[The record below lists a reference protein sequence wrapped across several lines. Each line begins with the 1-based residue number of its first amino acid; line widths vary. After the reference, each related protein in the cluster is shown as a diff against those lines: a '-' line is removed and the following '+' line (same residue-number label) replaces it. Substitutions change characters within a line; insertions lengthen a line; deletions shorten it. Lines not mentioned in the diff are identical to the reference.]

1 MAKKRG
7 MIRTERPFET
17 WQVGA
22 ARMPVWMIRD
32 DGEVCQA
39 WMGVCVRQGS
49 EAFLVSE
56 PGPEE
61 TVPELLENVV
71 SAALQRWRARPRR
84 VQITDPA
91 WGPALESVLA
101 PRGVTVE
108 VEADLPLLRESLESL
123 PRLVAPDEPRPG
135 ALSGDDVTPDRL
147 AALARAAAGLMAAS
161 GWRHLNEDDLIRI
174 EAPHAETGQRFF
186 TLSHTGERSAP
197 DLTFFPDAEAFEE
210 LYAPGDWDDF
220 DDFELDE
227 GDFLEPG
234 EDGLEFEE
242 DGDVGDEGVWRVDF
256 LRPWAAPAADVEL
269 WQAHGLPWAGEGFLP
284 VATLTKEDTVQRPD
298 RRQVAFFEGLFAAL
312 AATTEED
319 LDAGRWEK
327 QVSTAEGEARF
338 VLSLPEILEPSRE
351 PSSEP
356 FAVLRVLER
365 SMRRMKAAP
374 TEETSPQDHAEDLLE
389 RAYLARGRRGVLLA
403 RQALEVWPDCADAYS
418 FLAGRAP
425 DRESAARLYELG
437 MAAGE
442 RAMGAAAFE
451 QAGEFWEILETRP
464 YMRARAGLAKVLVE
478 QERLGEA
485 VEHYQ
490 EMLRLNPNDNQG
502 LRHTLVNLLIELGR
516 DAEAWK
522 LVASYPEDGALLD
535 FPRALLLFRRDGDSL
550 EARRALNQAVRSNR
564 FAPGMLLGDRTPP
577 SRGDFYSPSGET
589 EAGLYLDL
597 SRDTWD
603 DTEGALEW
611 LRKRTSA
618 PPRPPKRKGKRKGK
632 KTRRR

>member
-7 MIRTERPFET
+7 GVQTERPLET
-17 WQVGA
+17 WQVGVT
-22 ARMPVWMIRD
+22 RMPVWMVRD
-32 DGEVCQA
+32 DGEVCQV

-49 EAFLVSE
+49 ESFLVSE

-61 TVPELLENVV
+61 TIPELLTNAV
-71 SAALQRWRARPRR
+71 SAALDRWRARPRR
-84 VQITDPA
+84 VQVPDPA
-91 WGPALESVLA
+91 WVPALEGVLA

-108 VEADLPLLRESLESL
+108 AEVDLPLLREALETL
-123 PRLVAPDEPRPG
+123 PRRMAEIDPRPG
-135 ALSGDDVTPDRL
+135 ALSGDGVTPDLL

-161 GWRHLNEDDLIRI
+161 GWRHLNEDDLVRI
-174 EAPHAETGQRFF
+174 DDPPAEIGQRFF

-197 DLTFFPDAEAFEE
+197 DLTFFPDAETFEA
-210 LYAPGDWDDF
+210 LYVEDDEDDF

-234 EDGLEFEE
+234 EDDGFDFEAAW
-242 DGDVGDEGVWRVDF
+242 DGGEEGVWRVA
-256 LRPWAAPAADVEL
+256 LLPPWLAPAVDVEL
-269 WQAHGLPWAGEGFLP
+269 WKTHGLPWAGEGFLP
-284 VATLTKEDTVQRPD
+284 VAMLAKEGAVQRPD

-351 PSSEP
+351 ASSEP

-374 TEETSPQDHAEDLLE
+374 TEETSPQDHAEDMLE
-389 RAYLARGRRGVLLA
+389 RAHLARGRRGVLIA

-425 DRESAARLYELG
+425 DRESAVRLYERG
-437 MAAGE
+437 MAAVE
-442 RAMGAAAFE
+442 RAMGTETFE
-451 QAGEFWEILETRP
+451 QAGDFWGILETRP
-464 YMRARAGLAKVLVE
+464 YMRARAGLARVLVE
-478 QERLGEA
+478 QERLAEA
-485 VEHYQ
+485 VAHYQ

-502 LRHTLVNLLIELGR
+502 LRHALVNLLIELDR

-522 LVASYPEDGALLD
+522 LVESYPGDRTLLE

-550 EARRALNQAVRSNR
+550 EARRALNQAVRLNR
-564 FAPGMLLGDRTPP
+564 FVPGMLLGEREPP
-577 SRGDFYSPSGET
+577 PRGDFYSPSGED

-597 SRDTWD
+597 ARDTWD

-611 LRKRTSA
+611 LRKRTAS
-618 PPRPPKRKGKRKGK
+618 PPKRKGKKRKAKG
-632 KTRRR
+632 RR